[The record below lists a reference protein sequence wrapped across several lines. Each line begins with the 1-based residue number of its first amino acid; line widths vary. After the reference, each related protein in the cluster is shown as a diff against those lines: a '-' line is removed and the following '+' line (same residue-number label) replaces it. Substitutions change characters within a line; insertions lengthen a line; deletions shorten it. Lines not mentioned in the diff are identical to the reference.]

1 MENFKGGALLGG
13 LMTTVYGAPSA
24 AIQINNQLP
33 TDQFVSALYAEQMDA
48 KDRVRKNAMYSSFIR
63 TGKYD
68 NLMSSFDEA
77 ENIVSR
83 TEGLDIQDIQNER
96 KRAELI
102 RNMYTSPVTMSQA
115 MKAGIDPRTEEYDVF
130 VALKEHHEALL
141 TEAANNRANITSEVD
156 QLMYS
161 PEISQ
166 YISSIKPDVTPDQEV
181 AIRNLIRLKSQT
193 ELYDQLIT
201 DYTSNGNKLSELEK
215 NTGIR
220 TSKSDVIKFK
230 HLLNKDKQQID
241 AVYQQLRKE
250 AEDLGIT
257 EQQLSVPNIH
267 QTLKDL
273 QEKEIIANLD
283 FERAKAERDAMNS
296 PKGAIAKINKWL
308 DVEDQ
313 EDTFVQELDD
323 LYSGKK
329 QEDEVID
336 SEEITPE
343 PVEVTTTPEVTNPE
357 PTIAAES
364 KAQDTAEDVAT
375 EPEDITEARQN
386 ASAIRNKYFEQER
399 NSKGDVVLVPSAKY
413 KAGKSYANAGQ
424 AMKDIY
430 SYLYPNRQNYQEYS
444 ASKFMENSEDGLKN
458 LWEDMRD
465 TRMQLEEELYT
476 NGNSSKANRLADTLN
491 SQVELSKF
499 IIQSHSKIAQRIKD
513 QAPARLEEMK
523 QARQEEQQAAE
534 KLEEI
539 KSEERQKVVKQN
551 DDTPTKSA
559 DAIPE
564 VPATPTQEQ
573 PTQAELPTLASIMGD
588 WLGAEAASSLQQS
601 QQPQQEQIPVEQ
613 PTTVNT
619 QELTYDKDEDPY
631 SHEINYRLSEGSR
644 DANGNYI
651 RISKRYQGMEDY
663 LNDDDLSLV
672 SSKPDFI
679 PEVMNNGVHF
689 EVHDYTNK
697 DGKVEPAIYA
707 IFDYKGKN
715 TPELLKPLKVVLEV
729 DIARLIGYRL
739 KID

>member
-1 MENFKGGALLGG
+1 
-13 LMTTVYGAPSA
+13 
-24 AIQINNQLP
+24 
-33 TDQFVSALYAEQMDA
+33 
-48 KDRVRKNAMYSSFIR
+48 
-63 TGKYD
+63 
-68 NLMSSFDEA
+68 
-77 ENIVSR
+77 
-83 TEGLDIQDIQNER
+83 
-96 KRAELI
+96 
-102 RNMYTSPVTMSQA
+102 
-115 MKAGIDPRTEEYDVF
+115 
-130 VALKEHHEALL
+130 
-141 TEAANNRANITSEVD
+141 
-156 QLMYS
+156 MYS
-161 PEISQ
+161 PEMSQ
-166 YISSIKPDVTPDQEV
+166 YISSIKPDVTSDQEV

-201 DYTSNGNKLSELEK
+201 DFTNNGNKLSELEK

-257 EQQLSVPNIH
+257 EEQLNVPNLH

-283 FERAKAERDAMNS
+283 FERAKTERDAMNS

-399 NSKGDVVLVPSAKY
+399 NSKGDVVLVPSTKY
-413 KAGKSYANAGQ
+413 KAGKSYADAGQ

-551 DDTPTKSA
+551 DDTS
-559 DAIPE
+559 
-564 VPATPTQEQ
+564 
-573 PTQAELPTLASIMGD
+573 
-588 WLGAEAASSLQQS
+588 
-601 QQPQQEQIPVEQ
+601 
-613 PTTVNT
+613 
-619 QELTYDKDEDPY
+619 Y
-631 SHEINYRLSEGSR
+631 
-644 DANGNYI
+644 
-651 RISKRYQGMEDY
+651 
-663 LNDDDLSLV
+663 
-672 SSKPDFI
+672 
-679 PEVMNNGVHF
+679 
-689 EVHDYTNK
+689 
-697 DGKVEPAIYA
+697 
-707 IFDYKGKN
+707 
-715 TPELLKPLKVVLEV
+715 
-729 DIARLIGYRL
+729 
-739 KID
+739 